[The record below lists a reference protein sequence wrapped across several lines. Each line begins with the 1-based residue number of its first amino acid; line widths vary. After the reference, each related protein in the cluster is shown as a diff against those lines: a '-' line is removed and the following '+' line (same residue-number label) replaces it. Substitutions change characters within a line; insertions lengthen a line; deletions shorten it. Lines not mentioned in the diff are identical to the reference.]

1 MSIEDEIKESLEKK
15 DFDKF
20 REIITRPKIYINDV
34 FGNGILHY
42 ILADHKDTPIEFI
55 QVLLEQEP
63 LNLNKVHSES
73 ELPPLLCTDREDIQ
87 DVILGNVK
95 CNVNKVVN
103 EKNMMYWALE
113 NNKLGLLKKLI
124 DHPQIDLLGE
134 NDTDEEKIAVTQ
146 SMANPEIFKLFL
158 ESPKMNVDALGWN
171 GMIIPLD
178 YTIQK
183 RWIDSTLLLLE
194 KGADMN
200 VTSRTSLTGDY
211 ELSMAERIILLGHPV
226 LIKFVLDKLDR
237 VKHTSR
243 LLLLAIMQKK
253 RSFTY
258 SSMEKDID
266 LIGKLIGKKCLLSN
280 KFLLEALGSLDVL
293 QRIIDYVDEEINFEE
308 EKILVEVI
316 LRSDNIEIVNKLLGK
331 KFALKHKAFILELL
345 DKIINPLVINSI
357 LSIDE
362 LVKEH
367 VLVLFTRSSYG
378 MFVTLL
384 KMGEPGIERINH
396 LLDISSV
403 KLPLMFPPLGLL
415 IKTGTEPTIKLAKKL
430 LENHGVIPQSVKEM
444 DYFIENKRMDILE
457 FLIRKEIRLN
467 VFGKTLTINSFM
479 ELVKLLGDNTELRD
493 MLITKTI
500 LTDKGKDI
508 VIYSIKQFIDFQDE
522 TSELL
527 LLIVR
532 GFGVK
537 LDDMLFREP
546 FDGSKNLLF
555 ELLEGLPSEKHINEL
570 IDIIKT
576 SPLPNLVNRI
586 RDLNLL
592 YRYIEL
598 DNIHLIRLLIRNSD
612 LVASVSVKHL
622 IEWHMYAYLRE
633 ICEALEPEKINLEG
647 AIPIVLSDIPIDSDA
662 IFSNDV
668 LGTIV
673 RHPRFNPNEIYEDE
687 HGRMNTQLQ
696 LLLEPIERVETQQMV
711 EYVISIFQEV
721 LKNPKTDLN
730 QLNGPVNNE
739 KTQSVLDR
747 LLIDY
752 IHYIRD
758 YEEKEY
764 QSDQPFHM
772 ILQMILRHPR
782 LNMTPHY
789 YFHRVVCAERL
800 GDLFTHMISIADF
813 DMDAAFLLHI
823 ICSEG
828 NDVFLSV
835 LLTLQT
841 FDINY
846 SAGGETALH
855 VCLKYDKD
863 DCAKM
868 LIEDPRID
876 LSIIEEGKNYAE
888 LATQNN
894 RLAIVELLRTRG
906 IRDDRAERMAME
918 AAEYD
923 ARMAAIG
930 RPKHGRL
937 KELLDIYDDILKE
950 RENPEADFD
959 ENTTKFSKSL
969 CPFCLVSL
977 EKEDP
982 RDCVYLSGHKC
993 HPDVRN
999 EVLMAKYLGPEWG
1012 TTHFEVC
1019 CTCGRPGKTHGHFRI
1034 VPDGETSSLVAPGD
1048 LVNHWRCDQYNGGGG
1063 KEEMVTRLVGILS
1076 YLKARID
1083 SEEHLEDNAE
1093 LSRQLALEADKAL
1106 FDQSMKDRAV
1116 LIFQNRAWNANSTI
1130 APYKRFNAPRVAAAA
1145 SARVEEVR
1153 EPIVHFDN
1161 RLKPADKKDSCGYCL
1176 EERDDLYK
1184 SHESDTTYICGVC
1197 LYKTVCIVPYRS
1209 VTCGSG
1215 CIPKKQIHKEDVEAL
1230 MDGQLCQLMA
1240 PIAAT
1245 EEAQA
1250 RRNENAR
1257 RANRNDNL
1265 DEDELEE
1272 GEIRDDD

>member
-15 DFDKF
+15 DVDKF

-73 ELPPLLCTDREDIQ
+73 RVPPLLCTDREDIQ

-95 CNVNKVVN
+95 CNVNKAVN
-103 EKNMMYWALE
+103 EKNMMCWALE
-113 NNKLGLLKKLI
+113 NKKLGLLKKLI

-134 NDTDEEKIAVTQ
+134 NDTDEENNAFVQ
-146 SMANPEIFKLFL
+146 SMKNPAAFKLFL
-158 ESPKMNVDALGWN
+158 ESPKINVQDGVGWN
-171 GMIIPLD
+171 GIIVPLE
-178 YTIQK
+178 YSLK
-183 RWIDSTLLLLE
+183 KKWIESTLLLLE
-194 KGADMN
+194 RGADMN
-200 VTSRTSLTGDY
+200 IQIQDGLTI
-211 ELSMAERIILLGHPV
+211 AETIIAKGNES
-226 LIKFVLDKLDR
+226 LIKFVLDNLDK
-237 VKHTSR
+237 VKQTEN
-243 LLLLAIMQKK
+243 LLLIAIIEKK
-253 RSFTY
+253 NSFTY
-258 SSMEKDID
+258 SSMENDID
-266 LIGKLIGKKCLLSN
+266 LIGKLIGKKCLLN
-280 KFLLEALGSLDVL
+280 NRCVVEALGSLDVL
-293 QRIIDYVDEEINFEE
+293 KRIIDYVDEEINFEE
-308 EKILVEVI
+308 EKILVDAV

-367 VLVLFTRSSYG
+367 VLVIFTRSSYS

-415 IKTGTEPTIKLAKKL
+415 IKTGTELTINLAKKL

-444 DYFIENKRMDILE
+444 DYFIENERMDILE

-467 VFGKTLTINSFM
+467 VFGKTLTIKSFM

-508 VIYSIKQFIDFQDE
+508 VIHSIKQFIDFQDE

-555 ELLEGLPSEKHINEL
+555 ELLEGLPSEKYINGL

-598 DNIHLIRLLIRNSD
+598 DNIDLIRLLIRNSD
-612 LVASVSVKHL
+612 LVASVNVKHL

-739 KTQSVLDR
+739 NTQSVLDR

-789 YFHRVVCAERL
+789 HFHRAVCAERL

-841 FDINY
+841 FDMNY

-888 LATQNN
+888 LATQHN

-999 EVLMAKYLGPEWG
+999 EALMAKYLGPEWG

-1034 VPDGETSSLVAPGD
+1034 VPDGEVSSLVAPGA
-1048 LVNHWRCDQYNGGGG
+1048 LVSHWRCDQYNGGGG

-1161 RLKPADKKDSCGYCL
+1161 RLKPADKKDSCGLCL
-1176 EERDDLYK
+1176 VEERDDLYK

-1197 LYKTVCIVPYRS
+1197 LYKTVCIVPYRN

-1215 CIPKKQIHKEDVEAL
+1215 CIPKKQIHKADVEAL

-1240 PIAAT
+1240 PIAAA

-1250 RRNENAR
+1250 AQERQNYNAR
-1257 RANRNDNL
+1257 RAGRNNRND
-1265 DEDELEE
+1265 DLEE
-1272 GEIRDDD
+1272 GEIRDDE

>member
-15 DFDKF
+15 DVDKF
-20 REIITRPKIYINDV
+20 REIITRPKIYINDL

-42 ILADHKDTPIEFI
+42 ILVDHKDTPIEFI

-73 ELPPLLCTDREDIQ
+73 RVPPLLCTDREDIQ

-103 EKNMMYWALE
+103 EKNMMCWALE

-258 SSMEKDID
+258 SSMEQDID
-266 LIGKLIGKKCLLSN
+266 LIGTLIKKKCLLN
-280 KFLLEALGSLDVL
+280 ERFILEAFGSIYILNT
-293 QRIIDYVDEEINFEE
+293 IIDHVDEEINLKNGE
-308 EKILVEVI
+308 ILIKGVFLSE
-316 LRSDNIEIVNKLLGK
+316 NIELINKFLGTQ
-331 KFALKHKAFILELL
+331 FAIKHKAFILELL

-367 VLVLFTRSSYG
+367 VLVIFTRSSYG

-415 IKTGTEPTIKLAKKL
+415 IKTGTEPTINLAKKL

-508 VIYSIKQFIDFQDE
+508 VIHSIKQFIDFEDE

-532 GFGVK
+532 GFGVE

-555 ELLEGLPSEKHINEL
+555 ELLEGLPSEKYINEL

-576 SPLPNLVNRI
+576 SQLPNLVNRI

-592 YRYIEL
+592 YRFIEL
-598 DNIHLIRLLIRNSD
+598 GDIDLIRLLMRNSD
-612 LVASVSVKHL
+612 LVASINVKDL
-622 IEWHMYAYLRE
+622 IEIYGSYFMYEHLRE
-633 ICEALEPEKINLEG
+633 ICERFEPDKINLQG
-647 AIPIVLSDIPIDSDA
+647 AIPIVLSVDSDA

-687 HGRMNTQLQ
+687 HGIMNTQLQ
-696 LLLEPIERVETQQMV
+696 LLLKSIETAQTQQMV
-711 EYVISIFQEV
+711 EYVISIFQVV
-721 LKNPKTDLN
+721 LQNPQTDPN
-730 QLNGPVNNE
+730 QLNGPVNHDT
-739 KTQSVLDR
+739 TQTVLDT
-747 LLIDY
+747 LLLLDY
-752 IHYIRD
+752 IDD

-772 ILQMILRHPR
+772 ILKMILKHPR

-789 YFHRVVCAERL
+789 HFHRVVCSKRL
-800 GDLFTHMISIADF
+800 GELFTQMISIANF
-813 DMDAAFLLHI
+813 DIDAAFLLHI

-828 NDVFLSV
+828 NDVFLSI

-846 SAGGETALH
+846 SAGEETPLH
-855 VCLKYDKD
+855 LCIAYEQE
-863 DCAKM
+863 DCARM

-876 LSIIEEGKNYAE
+876 LSVLDKNGKNYAE
-888 LATQNN
+888 LAREKNIFE
-894 RLAIVELLRTRG
+894 IVESLRARG
-906 IRDDRAERMAME
+906 VIDDRAERMAQE
-918 AAEYD
+918 EAEYD

-937 KELLDIYDDILKE
+937 KDLLDIYDDILQE
-950 RENPEADFD
+950 RENPDSWVQD
-959 ENTTKFSKSL
+959 SHITLFSKSL

-977 EKEDP
+977 EKENP
-982 RDCVYLSGHKC
+982 YECVYLSGHTC

-999 EVLMAKYLGPEWG
+999 ETLMAKYLGPEWA
-1012 TTHFEVC
+1012 TKHFEVC
-1019 CTCGRPGKTHGHFRI
+1019 CTCGRPGNNHGHYRI
-1034 VPDGETSSLVAPGD
+1034 VPDGETSSLAAPGA

-1076 YLKARID
+1076 YLKVRVD

-1106 FDQSMKDRAV
+1106 FDQTMKDRAG
-1116 LIFQNRAWNANSTI
+1116 LIFENRAWNANSTI
-1130 APYKRFNAPRVAAAA
+1130 APYKRFNAPRAPAAAT
-1145 SARVEEVR
+1145 ARVEEVL
-1153 EPIVHFDN
+1153 EPIVYLDN
-1161 RLKPADKKDSCGYCL
+1161 RLKPEGEKDNCGLCL

-1184 SHESDTTYICGVC
+1184 PHESDSTYICGVC

-1215 CIPKKQIHKEDVEAL
+1215 CIPKKQIHKADVEAL

-1240 PIAAT
+1240 PIAAA
-1245 EEAQA
+1245 EAAQA
-1250 RRNENAR
+1250 AQERRNYNAR
-1257 RANRNDNL
+1257 RAGRNNRN
-1265 DEDELEE
+1265 DELEE
-1272 GEIRDDD
+1272 GEIRD